1 MAIVLPAK
9 DSGQVKNMNLARNIG
24 RLIFAAGNGMTA
36 RRWSFLIALFML
48 GVAPPGSA
56 QNSATETPITLEHAV
71 AIALE
76 KNPEAKAALADTK
89 AATADV
95 QAARSAFLPHVTFF
109 ETATRGND
117 PVYVF
122 GSKLRQQRF
131 TTQDFALNVLNT
143 PQPFGNFSTRFG
155 GSWTL
160 FDSFASQHAM
170 TRAGLMKKAADRQLE
185 RTEQQIE
192 YEVIEAYFGALL
204 AKRRIAV
211 VEQSLKTAQAISDRS
226 KNRYESGVIVESDYL
241 SAQVR
246 VKDHQQ
252 ELIRRQNDFSLAK
265 AKLSMVLGLSTQ
277 GIFDPID
284 ELAKRALPKLQL
296 EDLEK
301 MAMESRPDLQRLQ
314 SGEEIQRQ
322 NVSIAK
328 SSFGPRINGFAD
340 WQLDNPTFLVGGG
353 GSNWVAGIE
362 LQLDLFQGGAKRAQ
376 LARETA
382 TLEKVS
388 ALHEAAKDAARLEVR
403 REYYDMDAAARQLDL
418 ALLAIDDAK
427 ESLRVNQDRYEAGLS
442 TITDLLAAEESTART
457 QSAYWEALCR
467 YYTSYAATELASGT
481 LNSHSP
487 VVVP

>member
-1 MAIVLPAK
+1 MAIVLPSRN
-9 DSGQVKNMNLARNIG
+9 SGQVKNMNLVWNID
-24 RLIFAAGNGMTA
+24 RLMCAIGKATA
-36 RRWSFLIALFML
+36 IPRWSFLITLLIL
-48 GVAPPGSA
+48 GAAPRGSA
-56 QNSATETPITLEHAV
+56 QNGAVDNPLSLERAV

-89 AATADV
+89 VARADA

-131 TTQDFALNVLNT
+131 STQDFALNVLNR
-143 PQPFGNFSTRFG
+143 PPPFGNFSTKFG
-155 GSWTL
+155 GNWTL
-160 FDSFASQHAM
+160 FDSFASQHAV
-170 TRAGLMKKAADRQLE
+170 TRAGWMKKAADRQLE
-185 RTEQQIE
+185 HTEQQIE
-192 YEVIEAYFGALL
+192 YEVIDAYFGALQ

-211 VEQSLKTAQAISDRS
+211 MEQSLNTAQAISERS

-246 VKDHQQ
+246 VKDRQR
-252 ELIRRQNDFSLAK
+252 ELIRARNDFSLAR
-265 AKLSMVLGLSTQ
+265 AKLSMALGLSTE
-277 GIFDPID
+277 GLFDPID
-284 ELAKRALPKLQL
+284 ELAERALPQLKL

-301 MAMESRPDLQRLQ
+301 TAMESRADLRRLQ

-322 NVSIAK
+322 NVAIAK

-340 WQLDNPTFLVGGG
+340 WQLDNPTFLAGGG
-353 GSNWVAGIE
+353 GNNWVAGIE

-376 LARETA
+376 LAREKA

-388 ALHEAAKDAARLEVR
+388 AMREAAKNAARLEVR
-403 REYYDMDAAARQLDL
+403 REYYDMDAAARQLEL
-418 ALLAIDDAK
+418 AHLAIGDAK
-427 ESLRVNQDRYEAGLS
+427 ESLRVNQNRYEAGLS
-442 TITDLLAAEESTART
+442 TITDLLAAEEASART
-457 QSAYWEALCR
+457 QNAYWEALCG
-467 YYTSYAATELASGT
+467 YYRSYAATELASGT
-481 LNSHSP
+481 LTPHSP